1 MTTTDTQAFEA
12 AVLTRLD
19 AMAGELAALRERQR
33 SQEALVDAA
42 MPIVKEMMES
52 AMGPLDA
59 LDKQGVFRFGRELL
73 RVGERVVKGYG
84 PEDVRAFGD
93 AVVGILD
100 TVRALTQPE
109 VLALASDAGRVI
121 QHAEDVEP
129 VGLIG
134 MMRAARTDDVQRG
147 MAVMLEVVRH
157 LGRAAEAVKR
167 EQETRPEAQKHTRLR
182 ELTAARKRPAPAR
195 PPASAPARPPASAPT
210 RAQEFVPAA
219 SCGAPQPGAA
229 LPDWTPALALRLA
242 AAESVSLDDARFK
255 VIDFARADF
264 AAQGVSPNIRR
275 ITQGTGL
282 TTKELYA
289 LFPKAP
295 ARTVAKIAGLPKPA
309 GCI

>member
-33 SQEALVDAA
+33 SQEALVDAV
-42 MPIVKEMMES
+42 MPIVKEMMQS
-52 AMGPLDA
+52 AVAPLDA

-100 TVRALTQPE
+100 TVRTLTQPE

-121 QHAEDVEP
+121 QHAEDVAP

-134 MMRAARTDDVQRG
+134 MMRAARGDDVQRG
-147 MAVMLEVVRH
+147 MAIMLEVVRH
-157 LGRAAEAVKR
+157 VGRAAEAVKR

-182 ELTAARKRPAPAR
+182 ELTAARKRPAPA
-195 PPASAPARPPASAPT
+195 PARPPAPGTA
-210 RAQEFVPAA
+210 RAQELVQGA
-219 SCGAPQPGAA
+219 SCGAPQAGAA
-229 LPDWTPALALRLA
+229 LPDWTPALALGLA
-242 AAESVSLDDARFK
+242 AAESLSLDDARFK

>member
-12 AVLTRLD
+12 AVLARLD
-19 AMAGELAALRERQR
+19 AMAGELAALRQQKR
-33 SQEALVDAA
+33 SQEELVEAA
-42 MPIVKEMMES
+42 MPVLKEMMAS

-73 RVGERVVKGYG
+73 RVGERVVKSYG
-84 PEDVRAFGD
+84 PDDVRALGD

-109 VLALASDAGRVI
+109 VLAVASDAGRVI
-121 QHAEDVEP
+121 QHADDVAP
-129 VGLIG
+129 VGIIG
-134 MMRAARTDDVQRG
+134 MVRATRNDDVQRG

-157 LGRAAEAVKR
+157 VGRAADAVKR
-167 EQETRPEAQKHTRLR
+167 EQESSPEAQKRARLR
-182 ELTAARKRPAPAR
+182 ELTGVRKRPAVTRPREPAAS
-195 PPASAPARPPASAPT
+195 PAPAPAR
-210 RAQEFVPAA
+210 AA
-219 SCGAPQPGAA
+219 SCATPQPGAA
-229 LPDWTPALALRLA
+229 LPEWNRDLALRFA
-242 AAESVSLDDARFK
+242 AAESVTLDDARFK
-255 VIDFARADF
+255 VVDFARADF
-264 AAQGVSPNIRR
+264 AAQGASPNIRR

-282 TTKELYA
+282 STKELYA